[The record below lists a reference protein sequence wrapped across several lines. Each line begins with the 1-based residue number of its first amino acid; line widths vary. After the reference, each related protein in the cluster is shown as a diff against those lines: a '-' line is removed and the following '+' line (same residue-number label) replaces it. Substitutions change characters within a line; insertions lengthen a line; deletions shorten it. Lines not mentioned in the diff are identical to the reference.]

1 MKMIN
6 HKNKFT
12 IVLSIL
18 LCLAMFLGNGMV
30 SYAAGETVTIT
41 SVSGTTTT
49 VTVAGE
55 TLAAAVMVQIRDASD
70 AIVAM
75 QSFGTLDDNFSG
87 SITGLSLTAGAA
99 YTVYVADYEGGPWAT
114 QTVTPV
120 QAAPGGESGSSES
133 GSTVVV
139 SPSPSATPTVTPEN
153 PTPTPSPSPIPT
165 PSDNPGEN
173 PNPDD
178 SGNSASPQTG
188 DTGNM
193 VFWFALMIAGVVS
206 VVFLQRAIKKTKA
219 YKKN

>member
-1 MKMIN
+1 MKILR
-6 HKNKFT
+6 NKLT
-12 IVLSIL
+12 IALSAF
-18 LCLAMFLGNGMV
+18 LCLAMLWGNGMV

-55 TLAAAVMVQIRDASD
+55 TQAAAVMVQIRDASD

-87 SITGLSLTAGAA
+87 SITGLSLTAGAT

-133 GSTVVV
+133 GSSVAV

-178 SGNSASPQTG
+178 TGNSASPQTG

-193 VFWFALMIAGVVS
+193 VFWFALMIAGGVS

>member
-55 TLAAAVMVQIRDASD
+55 TQAAAVMVQIRDASD

-87 SITGLSLTAGAA
+87 SIMGLSLTAGAT

-120 QAAPGGESGSSES
+120 QAAPGGESGSS
-133 GSTVVV
+133 VAV

>member
-1 MKMIN
+1 MKILR
-6 HKNKFT
+6 NKLT
-12 IVLSIL
+12 IALSAF
-18 LCLAMFLGNGMV
+18 LCLAMLWGNGMV

-55 TLAAAVMVQIRDASD
+55 TQAAAVMVQIRDASD

-75 QSFGTLDDNFSG
+75 QSFGTLDENFSG
-87 SITGLSLTAGAA
+87 SITGLSLTAGAT

-133 GSTVVV
+133 GSSVAV

-178 SGNSASPQTG
+178 TGNSASPQTG

-193 VFWFALMIAGVVS
+193 VFWFALMIAGGVS